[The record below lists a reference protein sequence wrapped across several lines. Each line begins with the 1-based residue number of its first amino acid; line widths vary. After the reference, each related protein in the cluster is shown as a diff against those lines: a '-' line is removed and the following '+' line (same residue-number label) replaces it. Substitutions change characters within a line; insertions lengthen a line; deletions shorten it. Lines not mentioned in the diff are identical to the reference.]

1 MEQGSGVGLG
11 SQGNVGFVRQ
21 TRGKGF
27 KAEGMALQRPRGM
40 KAQTEEG
47 WGLLW
52 VQGGE
57 IGTEAGSSHSARS
70 GSTGLA
76 VTADG
81 GEAEMT
87 LGSLGDTEETDVGE
101 VRSVGSRQEE
111 ERWRGTPVLQGEGVP
126 SQLEGRWGGG
136 SAQAKEPREDSGV
149 GQPGKKVRTH
159 PIAGAQGV
167 VRKEWGHSQTHSGG
181 SKMRL
186 KTFLGW
192 EARCPHH
199 EWVEQSGN
207 ILS

>member
-1 MEQGSGVGLG
+1 MEQGSGVGLS

-47 WGLLW
+47 WGLLR
-52 VQGGE
+52 VQRGE

-87 LGSLGDTEETDVGE
+87 LGSLRDTEETGVGE
-101 VRSVGSRQEE
+101 VRSVGSSQEE
-111 ERWRGTPVLQGEGVP
+111 ERWRGTLALQGEGVP
-126 SQLEGRWGGG
+126 SQLEGGGRCPVQGATGGLWGGAAREEGENPSHCWSPG
-136 SAQAKEPREDSGV
+136 SCEEGV
-149 GQPGKKVRTH
+149 GTQPDT
-159 PIAGAQGV
+159 
-167 VRKEWGHSQTHSGG
+167 
-181 SKMRL
+181 
-186 KTFLGW
+186 
-192 EARCPHH
+192 
-199 EWVEQSGN
+199 
-207 ILS
+207 